1 MATSTK
7 QTQEEASASLTVETP
22 VLTGETL
29 KRLRQELGLTQREF
43 ASYVNL
49 PPGTIA
55 TWERRNDDPLTAP
68 AAVIVKVVDQKTAK
82 ARHELRNILA
92 EGL

>member
-1 MATSTK
+1 MAITTDRI
-7 QTQEEASASLTVETP
+7 QETAIESLVVETP
-22 VLTGETL
+22 VLTGDTL

-43 ASYVNL
+43 AAYVHL

-55 TWERRNDDPLTAP
+55 TWERRNDEALTAP

-82 ARHELRNILA
+82 ARTELRNILS
-92 EGL
+92 EGI